1 MKYTKPPLSYDKQAD
16 ILIKRGLQADKDALI
31 KRLQSVNYYRLSG
44 YLYPFRKKDDSFRKD
59 TSLAMIWGNYCFDRQ
74 LRLLIMDA
82 CERFESALK
91 TDVVYY
97 LAHHCGAFGYLDS
110 KNLPGISSDQ
120 HKKLLDKIK
129 EETDRSKEIFVKH
142 FFHKYGDNHSYLPLW
157 MTAEVLSFGSLHT
170 MYRGLSPGLKQKIA
184 MKYRITD
191 KVLLSWVGT
200 IQVIRN
206 ICAHHGRLYNRILG
220 VKPLIPNKDP
230 LWHTP
235 RTIDNSRI
243 FSVLSILNYLLKIIE
258 PKTEWEQRVI
268 DLVQYNNKIPS
279 SVMGFYPEW
288 KKNGLWKGA
297 E

>member
-1 MKYTKPPLSYDKQAD
+1 MKYNKPPLSYDKQAER
-16 ILIKRGLQADKDALI
+16 LIARGLQTDKDALI

-44 YLYPFRKKDDSFRKD
+44 YLYPFRQKDDSFKKD
-59 TSLAMIWGNYCFDRQ
+59 TSLDLIWGNYCFDKH
-74 LRLLIMDA
+74 LRILVMDA
-82 CERFESALK
+82 CECFENALK
-91 TDVVYY
+91 TDVVYN
-97 LAHHCGAFGYLDS
+97 LAHQCGAFGYLDP
-110 KNLPGISSDQ
+110 KNLPGIPSDQ

-142 FFHKYGDNHSYLPLW
+142 FFRKYGDNHKYLPLW

-170 MYRGLSPGLKQKIA
+170 MYRGLSSRLKQKIA
-184 MKYRITD
+184 KKYRIAD

-230 LWHTP
+230 IWHTP
-235 RTIDNSRI
+235 RTIDNSRV
-243 FSVLSILNYLLKIIE
+243 FSVLSILNYLLQIIE
-258 PKTEWEQRVI
+258 PKTEWGQQVI
-268 DLVQYNNKIPS
+268 ALVQNNDKLPS

-288 KKNGLWKGA
+288 KENELWKDIK
-297 E
+297 

>member
-16 ILIKRGLQADKDALI
+16 ILIKRGLQADKDDLI

-82 CERFESALK
+82 CERFESALE

-170 MYRGLSPGLKQKIA
+170 MYRGLSPVLKQKIA

-235 RTIDNSRI
+235 RTIDNSKI

-268 DLVQYNNKIPS
+268 DLVQYNDKIPS